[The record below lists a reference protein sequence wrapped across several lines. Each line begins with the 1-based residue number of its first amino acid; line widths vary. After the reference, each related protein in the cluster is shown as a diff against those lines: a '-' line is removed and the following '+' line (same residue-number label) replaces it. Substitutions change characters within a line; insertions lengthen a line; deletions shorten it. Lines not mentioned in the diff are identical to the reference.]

1 MTDERG
7 TSADRGLLLVL
18 LLLLLYAFHL
28 KALIIII
35 IIIII
40 MIIIIFSYIMRITC
54 IFDVT
59 VILTY
64 SPPMTTDDG
73 YYQTIFRTYLQVIRC
88 KGEEKPARVVYR

>member
-1 MTDERG
+1 MADERG
-7 TSADRGLLLVL
+7 TSADRGLLLLVLVL
-18 LLLLLYAFHL
+18 LLYVFHL

-35 IIIII
+35 IIL
-40 MIIIIFSYIMRITC
+40 IIIIFSYIMRITC

-73 YYQTIFRTYLQVIRC
+73 YYRTIFRTHLQVIRC
-88 KGEEKPARVVYR
+88 IVEEKPARVVYR